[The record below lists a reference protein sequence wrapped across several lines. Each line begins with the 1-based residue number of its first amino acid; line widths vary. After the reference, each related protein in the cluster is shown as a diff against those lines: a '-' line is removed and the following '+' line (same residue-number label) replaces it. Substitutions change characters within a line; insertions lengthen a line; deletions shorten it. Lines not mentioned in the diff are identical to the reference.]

1 MPQTDELR
9 EEDYTRASYPDYT
22 SGADDAEALLAR
34 YADLDRGYK
43 GEHLSPETQAQA
55 EELRRLQADAEAEG
69 ETVEHEAAETPQQE
83 ASEEDGYEEEG
94 EVIPDDDMEGPVI
107 PDGERLDSP
116 QSLVAERAA
125 AVGTGLEEAA
135 KGASELTETQ
145 KLDAYIRKSVEDWAK
160 STGRDYEGLFAKSTP
175 KQSRP
180 AASPR
185 PAPRTGAPA
194 AETRV
199 QTNGGQRRQDLE
211 REASGYRNQG
221 GGAPA
226 PARPNPPVKPVE
238 KPKVGRFDDGV
249 PLVDTPPLGF
259 YTPSGSKVPVKE
271 PEYVDRRTA
280 DPRVS
285 EGMSRSEATGWR
297 AKGGAIAMGIPTAG
311 VMAAPAVQLATG
323 IGRTLKDAH
332 EAGQS
337 GARVGGAE
345 ALKPAQAPVRSGVR
359 VGEGVVEGAARP
371 VRTPKPT
378 PPATSPSAPAALGS
392 GRTAPGA
399 ASGNPQSQA
408 LARAPVEAV
417 FVEDAPA
424 AAVASGARQGLP
436 APARKALP
444 SPRGGERV
452 GEGTVQGAAR
462 PVRKQRALSKDAE
475 SRKQI
480 TEPLPNK
487 GSDQP
492 PRVNLSPKPAE
503 KTGTRLPKGTRK
515 ELKKVSRFVGDGKKN
530 K

>member
-9 EEDYTRASYPDYT
+9 EEEYTRGGPDYT
-22 SGADDAEALLAR
+22 SAADDAEALLAR

-125 AVGTGLEEAA
+125 AVGAGLEEAA

-145 KLDAYIRKSVEDWAK
+145 KLDAYIKKSVEDWAK

-221 GGAPA
+221 GGAS
-226 PARPNPPVKPVE
+226 ARPNPPVKPVE

-285 EGMSRSEATGWR
+285 EGMNRSEATGWR
-297 AKGGAIAMGIPTAG
+297 AKGGAAAMGIPTAG

-323 IGRTLKDAH
+323 IGRTLKDAR

-345 ALKPAQAPVRSGVR
+345 ALKPAQAPTRRGVR
-359 VGEGVVEGAARP
+359 VGEGAVESATRPTRTKPAA
-371 VRTPKPT
+371 
-378 PPATSPSAPAALGS
+378 PAASGPAALGPARS
-392 GRTAPGA
+392 GAG
-399 ASGNPQSQA
+399 GNPSTSQA
-408 LARAPVEAV
+408 LARAPVDAV

-462 PVRKQRALSKDAE
+462 PVRKQKAISKDAE
-475 SRKQI
+475 SWKQI

-487 GSDQP
+487 GSDSP
-492 PRVNLSPKPAE
+492 PRVNPSPKPAE